1 MVDLNKYMHSLDGF
15 EPIKYHGRIT
25 KVVGL
30 AIQAQGPRGS
40 IGELCYIRTP
50 DRVIKAEIEGFH
62 KGATLLMPL
71 GETGKISP
79 GCQVV
84 ASGDVLKIRVG
95 PGMTGRVLDG
105 LGVPI
110 DGQGPIPCAEWS
122 PVTSTICNPLNR
134 KRINEVLPLGIKAI
148 DGLLTCGKGQ
158 RLGVFSGS
166 GVGKSTLLGM
176 MARNTDADINVIAL
190 IGERGREVNDFIA
203 KDLGEEGLK
212 RSVLVVATSDQPP
225 LVRIKGAFVA
235 TAIAE
240 YFREQGNDVLLMMDS
255 VTRFAM
261 AQREVGL
268 AIGEPPTTKGY
279 TPSVFTLLPQLLE
292 RAGTS
297 EKGTITGLYTV
308 LVEGDDFNEPIADA
322 VRGTID
328 GHIILSRQLA
338 AQNHYPAIDLLS
350 SVSRLMPDLVTA
362 AHQEKAGHLRSILAT
377 YQNAKDLIDL
387 GAYKDGSNQ
396 VIDEAIQL
404 IDRCNALLQQGI
416 GEKYTFEETVKLL
429 NDLDH
434 N

>member
-1 MVDLNKYMHSLDGF
+1 MVDLERYLLSLDGF
-15 EPIKYHGRIT
+15 EPISDRGRIT

-40 IGELCYIRTP
+40 IGELCYIQTP
-50 DRVIKAEIEGFH
+50 DRVIKAEIEGFRE
-62 KGATLLMPL
+62 GATLLMPL
-71 GETGKISP
+71 GETEKISS
-79 GCQVV
+79 GCQVT

-110 DGQGPIPCAEWS
+110 DGQGPIPCAEWKS
-122 PVTSTICNPLNR
+122 VTSAICNPLNR
-134 KRINEVLPLGIKAI
+134 KRIKEVLPLGIKAI

-176 MARNTDADINVIAL
+176 MARNTDADVNVIAL

-212 RSVLVVATSDQPP
+212 RSVIVVATSDQPP

-240 YFREQGNDVLLMMDS
+240 YFREQGKDVLLMMDS

-338 AQNHYPAIDLLS
+338 AQNHYPAIELLN

-362 AHQEKAGHLRSILAT
+362 EHQEKAGHLRSILAT

-387 GAYKDGSNQ
+387 GAYKDGSNPE
-396 VIDEAIQL
+396 IDEAIQM

-429 NDLDH
+429 CDLFS
-434 N
+434 